1 MSRDTDVYAARMAEA
16 NELARQRATQWR
28 VWNEKKN
35 DYVIIDAASS
45 EAAIIE
51 FCDRL
56 GLRRSEAPEEARPQL
71 KSSQWQS
78 IYEEVGL

>member
-1 MSRDTDVYAARMAEA
+1 MATVDQYAARMAEA

-35 DYVIIDAASS
+35 DWVIIDAASS
-45 EAAIIE
+45 EDAVIE
-51 FCDRL
+51 FCNRL
-56 GLRRSEAPEEARPQL
+56 NIRRSEAPDEAKPQL